1 MLHLWHG
8 VQVTIDLAMSVCVRL
23 GLGSS
28 TTYAEAF
35 RLLATRGLLD
45 QALAERLARAAGFR
59 NLVVHAYR
67 RLDLRRVHAIA
78 SSGPEDLRAFLVALG
93 QHATGGHDE

>member
-1 MLHLWHG
+1 
-8 VQVTIDLAMSVCVRL
+8 VRPVP
-23 GLGSS
+23 
-28 TTYAEAF
+28 
-35 RLLATRGLLD
+35 
-45 QALAERLARAAGFR
+45 Q
-59 NLVVHAYR
+59 LVVHAYR